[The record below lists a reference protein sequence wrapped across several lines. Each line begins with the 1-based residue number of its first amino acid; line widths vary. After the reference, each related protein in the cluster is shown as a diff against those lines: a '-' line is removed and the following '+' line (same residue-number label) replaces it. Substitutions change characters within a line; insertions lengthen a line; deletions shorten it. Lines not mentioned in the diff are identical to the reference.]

1 MIKKIIYISILLVFI
16 FNNAAISSDLSLAK
30 DAYNKNDFE
39 AAYNYWEPLATEG
52 ISDAQLGLGILYGK
66 GQGLLQDYRESIKW
80 FKLAADQGN
89 AEAQFYIGM
98 AYINGVTYKKNYSIA
113 YMWLS
118 VSALRN
124 TRLAKDNLPK
134 FIKMMT
140 QDQINEGEKLKS
152 VCVNKNFINC

>member
-1 MIKKIIYISILLVFI
+1 MKAILLVFI
-16 FNNAAISSDLSLAK
+16 FNNSTISSDLSLAK
-30 DAYNKNDFE
+30 DAYNKNDFKV
-39 AAYNYWEPLATEG
+39 AYNYWEPLANEG
-52 ISDAQLGLGILYGK
+52 IADAQLGLGILYGK

-118 VSALRN
+118 ISALRK
-124 TRLAKDNLPK
+124 TRLAKDNLPQ

-140 QDQINEGEKLKS
+140 QDQINEGKKLKS
-152 VCVNKNFINC
+152 ECISKNFINC